1 VTVLLD
7 GTALLPCARDPQ
19 EWDLKPPPLARR
31 VCLSCRRRVL
41 CQAQAI
47 GRWEEVGMWGGL
59 SAYQARRVR
68 QVLDADGVGFR
79 MYGQWWLRATD
90 DARAGVLLAAGVN
103 PETLGGDS

>member
-1 VTVLLD
+1 MTVLLD
-7 GTALLPCARDPQ
+7 GTVLLPCARDPQ
-19 EWDLKPPPLARR
+19 HWDVLTSAAARLM
-31 VCLSCRRRVL
+31 CLPCPRMVL